1 MISNLR
7 LQHFRSYSD
16 ASYEFEPG
24 VNIIVGPNASGK
36 TNLLEA
42 ILVLARGS
50 SYRAKDMDLIQF
62 KRKWGRLDGGFDS
75 HDRTLKIIRNGD
87 VIEKNFVLDTKPYK
101 RLGLERTLPT
111 VFFEPNH
118 LALMSRGPDNR
129 RDFFDDILERTKPGY
144 KALLN
149 NYRRALTQRNA
160 LLKKGPAY
168 AGSQIFAWNVR
179 LSELG
184 SQVAMARHQLVE
196 EINHHIPGTY
206 SKIAAK
212 KSKVRIDYGHRF
224 PIDRYASRM
233 VARLEKVADLD
244 FLRGFTSTGPH
255 REDFTLYLNDKPAAV
270 SASRGEARSLLLALK
285 TIELDLVEKA
295 RGTKPIFLLDDV
307 FSELDGKRRKALV
320 KVLKNH
326 QAILTT
332 TDADAVIEYFD
343 KGHKLIAL

>member
-7 LQHFRSYSD
+7 LQHFRSYGD
-16 ASYEFEPG
+16 ASFEFEPG
-24 VNIIVGPNASGK
+24 VNIVVGPNASGK

-42 ILVLARGS
+42 ILVLARGT
-50 SYRAKDMDLIQF
+50 SYRAKDIDLVQF

-75 HDRTLKIIRNGD
+75 HDRTLKLIKGGEVVD
-87 VIEKNFVLDTKPYK
+87 KSFTLDAKTYK
-101 RLGLERTLPT
+101 RLGLERTVPV

-118 LALMSRGPDNR
+118 LGLMSRGPDTR
-129 RDFFDDILERTKPGY
+129 RDYLDDILERTKPGY
-144 KALLN
+144 KTLLN
-149 NYRRALTQRNA
+149 SYRRTLAQRNS

-168 AGSQIFAWNVR
+168 AGAQMFAWNVR

-184 SQVAMARHQLVE
+184 SQVAIARHRLVE
-196 EINHHIPGTY
+196 EVNQTIPTTY

-233 VARLEKVADLD
+233 VARLEKVAELD
-244 FLRGFTSTGPH
+244 YLRGFTSTGPH
-255 REDFTLYLNDKPAAV
+255 REDLTFYLNDKPAAV

-295 RGTKPIFLLDDV
+295 RGTKPVFLLDDV
-307 FSELDGKRRKALV
+307 FSELDGKRRQALV
-320 KVLKNH
+320 KILKNN

-332 TDADAVIEYFD
+332 TDADAVIEYFGE
-343 KGHKLIAL
+343 GHKLIAL